1 MEQIG
6 MWEAIP
12 VEVVYLII
20 GVGCALVGALLGLLV
35 AYLASRS
42 VQRREWRKRDLQK
55 RKEDIEIL
63 GSCVLAV
70 KQEIQQNHD
79 LLLRKHEDYVGG
91 NWDPAL
97 FQLSTVSFESCWPVF
112 VQKGFIFKEEERFR
126 HVSRLFHDYVRVN
139 QTLVH
144 LRNVITMD
152 RRMTDATKV
161 PLAAITRE
169 TWEKNLKEKAVRAL
183 EEIEAELANRKTE
196 IDEELGRL

>member
-1 MEQIG
+1 MEQTG
-6 MWEAIP
+6 LFETIP
-12 VEVVYLII
+12 VEVVYLVT
-20 GVGCALVGALLGLLV
+20 GVGCALVGILI

-55 RKEDIEIL
+55 RKEDIEVL

-70 KQEIQQNHD
+70 KREIEKNHD
-79 LLLRKHEDYVGG
+79 LLLRKHEDYAAG

-126 HVSRLFHDYVRVN
+126 HVSRLVHEYVRVN

-144 LRNVITMD
+144 LRHVITMD

-183 EEIEAELANRKTE
+183 EEIEADLANRKTE
-196 IDEELGRL
+196 VDEELGRL

>member
-1 MEQIG
+1 MQETA
-6 MWEAIP
+6 MCNAIP
-12 VEVVYLII
+12 VELVYLII
-20 GVGCALVGALLGLLV
+20 GVACVLVGALLGFV
-35 AYLASRS
+35 FAYLASRS
-42 VQRREWRKRDLQK
+42 VQRREWRKRDLEK

-70 KQEIQQNHD
+70 KREIQQNHG
-79 LLLRKHEDYVGG
+79 LLLRKHEDYVAG

-112 VQKGFIFKEEERFR
+112 VQKGFILKEEERFR
-126 HVSRLFHDYVRVN
+126 HVSGLFHDYVRVN
-139 QTLVH
+139 QTLEN

-161 PLAAITRE
+161 PLAALTRE

-183 EEIEAELANRKTE
+183 EEIEADLANRKTE
-196 IDEELGRL
+196 VDEELGRL